1 MKKHWS
7 LHSLAHLCTPL
18 HFLILCLLLAS
29 CGHQT
34 VPVHINR
41 FEQLLFN
48 TPADQLRNALV
59 HDSATYNSP
68 LLNCYPDDPEY
79 MAMLSDFVS
88 HPNSQYIFHKTDS
101 LYHDLSW
108 FEKDLGEALGIAK
121 ELCPEI
127 AYKRYFTYIRA
138 DYESAESY
146 EWRVA
151 CNDGDIVIAID
162 LYALSSM
169 TERNNF
175 MMPAYMVNLCNREHL
190 LPDCMEAVAK
200 DHAMLPDGDLSF
212 LDYAIFRGK
221 ILYFLDQTL
230 PDVPEHI
237 KIRYTPEQ
245 LSWMKENV
253 KNVWGYLIQNQ
264 ILYSTDKGLLFK
276 LTSEGPKTNA
286 FGEGS
291 APRVCDYIGWQIVNS
306 YMDNNSVS
314 LSDLFSNTDSRKI
327 LNQSQWCPGK

>member
-1 MKKHWS
+1 MKQYS
-7 LHSLAHLCTPL
+7 LRHALLSA
-18 HFLILCLLLAS
+18 ILLLLLAACS
-29 CGHQT
+29 SESS
-34 VPVHINR
+34 PVHFHR

-48 TPADQLRNALV
+48 TPSRQLREVLV
-59 HDSATYNSP
+59 RDSATYNSP
-68 LLNCYPDDPEY
+68 LLSCYPDDPEY
-79 MAMLSDFVS
+79 MAILRDFVT
-88 HPNSQYIFHKTDS
+88 HPNSRYIFHKTEN

-108 FEKDLGEALGIAK
+108 FENDLGAALTKAQK
-121 ELCPEI
+121 LCPEI
-127 AYKRYFTYIRA
+127 AYNRFYTYINA
-138 DYESAESY
+138 NYESAECY
-146 EWRVA
+146 DWRVF
-151 CNDGDIVIAID
+151 CNDGDMIVAID
-162 LYALSSM
+162 IYALSEM
-169 TERNNF
+169 KDRNYF
-175 MMPAYMVNLCNREHL
+175 MMPSYLVNLCNRDHL
-190 LPDCMEAVAK
+190 LPDCMSAVAM
-200 DHAMLPDGDLSF
+200 DHITLPDGTLTF
-212 LDYAIFRGK
+212 LDLALYSGK

-306 YMDNNSVS
+306 YMDNNNVS

-327 LNQSQWCPGK
+327 LNQSQWRPGK